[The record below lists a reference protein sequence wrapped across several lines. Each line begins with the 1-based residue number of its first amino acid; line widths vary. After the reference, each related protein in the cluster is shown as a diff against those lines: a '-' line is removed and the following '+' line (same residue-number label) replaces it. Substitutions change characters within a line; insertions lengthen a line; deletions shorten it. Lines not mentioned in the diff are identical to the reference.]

1 MRACRN
7 IQFAIT
13 QTVYVSLVDLLLS
26 SPSSIFCLLV
36 SWWIFV
42 VVVAVD
48 GSFAFSSL
56 DK

>member
-42 VVVAVD
+42 VVVVVD